1 MRSARGERHGK
12 PSRRELA
19 KRKTVIQTK
28 AIVPI
33 SVFAIPGLLAIECAM
48 HQHSQTGGAAPKV
61 TVKIDAGLKK
71 KCPRAALA
79 CVTARVAA
87 GASPA
92 ELLQEMKT
100 RENEIQ
106 KLPFPRG
113 VLASPQV
120 EATRAAYKALGKD
133 PSRYR
138 GSAEALLRRMVAGK
152 GLPEINA
159 VVDVINLVSV
169 ESRLPVGL
177 YDLGHVVGE
186 IVFRAGRAG
195 ETYKGIGKYDLN
207 LEGLP
212 LFADTVG
219 PHGSATSDSER
230 TMVTGATKHVLA
242 IIVSFSGTEGLE
254 RWAQRMSALLTQHAA
269 GQNVEIQIIQ

>member
-1 MRSARGERHGK
+1 MRLATTESGTWS
-12 PSRRELA
+12 SR
-19 KRKTVIQTK
+19 KVIVR
-28 AIVPI
+28 ID
-33 SVFAIPGLLAIECAM
+33 
-48 HQHSQTGGAAPKV
+48 GA
-61 TVKIDAGLKK
+61 LKK
-71 KCPRAALA
+71 KCPRAALG
-79 CVTARVAA
+79 CVTALVAA

-92 ELLQEMKT
+92 ALLEETKT
-100 RENEIQ
+100 REAEIQ

-120 EATRAAYKALGKD
+120 ESTRAAYKALGKD
-133 PSRYR
+133 PARYR
-138 GSAEALLRRMVAGK
+138 GSAEALLRRVVGGK

-186 IVFRAGRAG
+186 IVFRAGKSG

-212 LFADTVG
+212 IFADTVG

-230 TMVTGATKHVLA
+230 TMVRAETKGVLA
-242 IIVSFSGTEGLE
+242 VIVSFSGAENLD
-254 RWAQRMSALLTQHAA
+254 RWTQRLGTLLQQHAA
-269 GQNVEIQIIQ
+269 GSEILTNIVV

>member
-1 MRSARGERHGK
+1 
-12 PSRRELA
+12 
-19 KRKTVIQTK
+19 VN
-28 AIVPI
+28 
-33 SVFAIPGLLAIECAM
+33 
-48 HQHSQTGGAAPKV
+48 
-61 TVKIDAGLKK
+61 VKIDEGLKK
-71 KCPRAALA
+71 KCPRVALG
-79 CVTARVAA
+79 CVTARVEAVV
-87 GASPA
+87 SPA
-92 ELLQEMKT
+92 ALTEEMKT
-100 RENEIQ
+100 RDAEIQ

-133 PSRYR
+133 PARYR
-138 GSAEALLRRMVAGK
+138 NSAEALLRRVVGGK
-152 GLPEINA
+152 GLPVINA

-177 YDLGHVVGE
+177 YDLGHVVGD

-212 LFADTVG
+212 VFVDTVG

-230 TMVTGATKHVLA
+230 TMVTAETREVLA
-242 IIVSFSGTEGLE
+242 VIVSFGGAENLERWTRRLGVLLQQYASGTEMVTKIV
-254 RWAQRMSALLTQHAA
+254 A
-269 GQNVEIQIIQ
+269 